1 MLLAFGK
8 KRRSKRSSTKKS
20 SKGRKPPSKLLK
32 MCKKYKVKVT
42 IKRGSKRVYKKAS
55 LLKKLCLKKKKAL
68 NKKKKVVSRKKNSTR
83 FGAGNRKGA
92 RGHKGA
98 KLGGAG
104 KKNKIGSKKK
114 STNFG
119 KGRRVRTMSK
129 KAAMKAFRA
138 FYAKHC
144 KSSIKGRRTRS
155 RFGFGSGGNP
165 PLMQSMGYEFDPTG
179 KGGVLGMGSTGL
191 FPTPAA

>member
-1 MLLAFGK
+1 
-8 KRRSKRSSTKKS
+8 
-20 SKGRKPPSKLLK
+20 

-55 LLKKLCLKKKKAL
+55 LLKKLCLKKKKAM
-68 NKKKKVVSRKKNSTR
+68 NKKKKVVSRKKKSTR
-83 FGAGNRKGA
+83 FGNEGT
-92 RGHKGA
+92 
-98 KLGGAG
+98 
-104 KKNKIGSKKK
+104 KKRFKK
-114 STNFG
+114 SVNAVRALDKIKKSNKPKPGLLKRSPGVKNWKFG

>member
-20 SKGRKPPSKLLK
+20 SKGRKPPAKLLK

-42 IKRGSKRVYKKAS
+42 IKRGSKRVYKKTS
-55 LLKKLCLKKKKAL
+55 LLKKLCLKKKK
-68 NKKKKVVSRKKNSTR
+68 KVVSRKKKSTR
-83 FGAGNRKGA
+83 FGRDSTRKGP

-98 KLGGAG
+98 KLGGAVK
-104 KKNKIGSKKK
+104 KKNRIGAKKK
-114 STNFG
+114 SVGFG

-144 KSSIKGRRTRS
+144 RSSVRGRRTRS
-155 RFGFGSGGNP
+155 KFGFGSGGNP

-179 KGGVLGMGSTGL
+179 RGGVLGMGSTGL

>member
-42 IKRGSKRVYKKAS
+42 IKRGSKRVYKKSS
-55 LLKKLCLKKKKAL
+55 LLKKLCLKKKKAM
-68 NKKKKVVSRKKNSTR
+68 NKKKKVVSRKKKSTR
-83 FGAGNRKGA
+83 FGDSYRKGA

-98 KLGGAG
+98 KLGG